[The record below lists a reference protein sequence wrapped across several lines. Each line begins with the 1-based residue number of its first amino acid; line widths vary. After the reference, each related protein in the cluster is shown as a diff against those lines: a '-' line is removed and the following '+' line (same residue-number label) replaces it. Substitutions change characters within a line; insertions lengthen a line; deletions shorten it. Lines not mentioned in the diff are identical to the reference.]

1 MNFKTAVVI
10 VLALA
15 CTAPLSAN
23 DKKKKDLQR
32 GMLEKME
39 AVPCGAKQ
47 HGLAGLG
54 TLWASAGITD
64 VHSDEKLC
72 PQYLL
77 RTDNMD
83 YEIRPTDLKHATI
96 LPVGTEGEFKIKQK
110 TLVLTMPE
118 GGDRKTR
125 SYEVVAMT
133 PAQKSEPELSNSA
146 QDSRS
151 SYDGTSD
158 SKPPATYGSSNP
170 DHPPNER

>member
-1 MNFKTAVVI
+1 MNIKSALIILLAIVCVI
-10 VLALA
+10 PV
-15 CTAPLSAN
+15 SAN

-47 HGLAGLG
+47 RGLSGLG
-54 TLWASAGITD
+54 TLWASAGITH
-64 VHSDEKLC
+64 VNSDEKLC

-96 LPVGTEGEFKIKQK
+96 LPVGTEGEFKIKDK
-110 TLVLTMPE
+110 TLILTMPE

-125 SYEVVAMT
+125 SYEVVAMN
-133 PAQKSEPELSNSA
+133 PANPPSSGPSGSAWQSQSSDRNS
-146 QDSRS
+146 
-151 SYDGTSD
+151 
-158 SKPPATYGSSNP
+158 SSN
-170 DHPPNER
+170 ER